1 MKILQKHE
9 PVLLED
15 FISLATPI
23 TGCWIDG
30 TFGAGGYSRA
40 LLQNGACQVL
50 AIDKDST
57 TQVFLQRIQNEYGD
71 MIKFYNQSFADMEK
85 NDDIVGRD
93 DICGIVLDLG
103 VSSMHLDNPLR
114 GFSFRESGPLD
125 MRMGDQPGP
134 TASEIINLCSETT
147 LADLIFF
154 YGQERKARKIAN
166 KIVQER
172 KKRKIN
178 TTLELAEII
187 RAIVPKNSNR
197 DPATRTFQAIRI
209 AVNNELR
216 DLSKALIFAEKI
228 VKKGGIIAI
237 VTFHSLEDKI
247 VKDFGKL
254 MSGNAS
260 ATNRYSPPTSKT
272 YPSLI
277 PVNKKPVVAAIDEI
291 DRNKRARSAKLRV
304 FTKVSNSPSR
314 VLAKIEFPEV
324 ELGI

>member
-1 MKILQKHE
+1 MQTHE
-9 PVLLED
+9 PVLLKD
-15 FISLATPI
+15 FISLAAPI

-50 AIDKDST
+50 AIDKDAT
-57 TQVFLQRIQNEYGD
+57 TRVFLKTIQNEYGNL
-71 MIKFYNQSFADMEK
+71 IKFYNQSFADMEK
-85 NDDIVGRD
+85 NNDITIRD
-93 DICGIVLDLG
+93 DIGGVVLDLG
-103 VSSMHLDNPLR
+103 VSSMHLDNPSR
-114 GFSFRESGPLD
+114 GFSFRENGPLD

-134 TASEIINLCSETT
+134 TAAEIINLCSEAT

-166 KIVQER
+166 RIVEER
-172 KKRKIN
+172 KKKKIN
-178 TTLELAEII
+178 TTHELAEII
-187 RAIVPKNSNR
+187 RGIVPKNFKK

-209 AVNNELR
+209 AVNNELK
-216 DLSKALIFAEKI
+216 DLAKALIFAEKI
-228 VKKGGIIAI
+228 VRKGGTIAV

-247 VKDFGKL
+247 VKDFGKI
-254 MSGNAS
+254 MSGKAS
-260 ATNRYSPPTSKT
+260 SINRYRPPLSKT

-277 PVNKKPVVAAIDEI
+277 PINKKPVVAKIDEL

-304 FTKVSNSPSR
+304 YKKVSNSPSR
-314 VLAKIEFPEV
+314 VLAKIEFPQV